1 MTSRAADAHAVAML
15 AALYCV
21 MSASFF
27 TLLLAWWVFPWGSA
41 VGDVL
46 WIAIAAAWALLG
58 PWFAW
63 RSLLPEEKEAGGR
76 REDGCDEESTSP
88 TTEVDA

>member
-1 MTSRAADAHAVAML
+1 MTSRAADTRAVAML
-15 AALYCV
+15 AALYCL

-27 TLLLAWWVFPWGSA
+27 TLLLGWWVFPGESA
-41 VGDVL
+41 SSDAL
-46 WIAIAAAWALLG
+46 WIAIAAGWTLLG

-76 REDGCDEESTSP
+76 RGGGCDEDRGHQA
-88 TTEVDA
+88 EVGS